1 MIQHLWRAMKSL
13 WNEASVLRAVLCLA
27 ASLWLITLPVT
38 LGAALPPL
46 DPADTA
52 ALAAAQTNIVREFRF
67 VGNRAFSAA
76 DLGRVVQTY
85 TNRPLSSLDLE
96 AARVALTLWYVNH
109 GYVNSGAVIEDPAVQ
124 EGVFTFKIVEGRLTD
139 IRIQGNRWIWPGFYA
154 RRLRA
159 NGGDPLN
166 ANEVRNTL
174 QIWREDYPIEQVNA
188 EIQPGALPGEAIMNV
203 NLKEKFPYHFGLQYA
218 NDKPPST
225 GPEQVTALLRADS
238 LTGNADPL
246 TFDYGIVRSADDGMA
261 GSQWLG
267 WNDLSASYSFPFT
280 ARDTALGVQ
289 YSRSSASV
297 LEAEFAQL
305 DIRSEMESYG
315 ISLSQPLYRT
325 PTREFALTL
334 TGEQRSSQTYLL
346 GIPYSFSPGAVEGK
360 SVDSALRLSG
370 QFVDRDTKHVF
381 AARATLNLG
390 LDVLDATRSATGPDG
405 RFVSFI
411 GQVQYLRR
419 FWNTRNELLLK
430 VAGQYT
436 DDPLL
441 SMEQLAIGGA
451 STVRGYRENTM
462 IRDKGVMATAEFH
475 IPLWHDSAQSPIIQ
489 LVPFV
494 DWGLGKNNDNLTTTF
509 DDIGS
514 AGMGVIF
521 TPHKNVSAS
530 LYYGYPFRYVHYVN
544 HDLQD
549 VGIHFRLTVWA
560 F

>member
-334 TGEQRSSQTYLL
+334 TGERRSSQTYLL

-390 LDVLDATRSATGPDG
+390 LDVLDATRNATGPDG

>member
-1 MIQHLWRAMKSL
+1 MKSL
-13 WNEASVLRAVLCLA
+13 WNEASALRAVLWLA

-334 TGEQRSSQTYLL
+334 TGERRSSQTYLL

-390 LDVLDATRSATGPDG
+390 LDVLDATRNATGPDG

>member
-1 MIQHLWRAMKSL
+1 MPA
-13 WNEASVLRAVLCLA
+13 
-27 ASLWLITLPVT
+27 T

-46 DPADTA
+46 DPADAA
-52 ALAAAQTNIVREFRF
+52 ALASAKTNIVREFRF
-67 VGNRAFSAA
+67 AGNRAFSDA

-85 TNRPLSSLDLE
+85 TNRPLTSLDLE
-96 AARVALTLWYVNH
+96 SARVALTLWYVNH
-109 GYVNSGAVIEDPAVQ
+109 GYVNSGAVIEDPAVK

-139 IRIQGNRWIWPGFYA
+139 IRIQGNRWIWTGFYA

-166 ANEVRNTL
+166 ANDVRNTL

-203 NLKEKFPYHFGLQYA
+203 NLKEKFPYHVGLQYA

-225 GPEQVTALLRADS
+225 GPEQLTALVRADS

-246 TFDYGIVRSADDGMA
+246 TFDYGIVRSAGDGMS
-261 GSQWLG
+261 GPQLLG
-267 WNDLSASYSFPFT
+267 LDDLSAGYSFPFT

-315 ISLSQPLYRT
+315 VSISQPLYRT
-325 PTREFALTL
+325 PTREFSLTL
-334 TGEQRSSQTYLL
+334 TGERRSSQTYLL

-360 SVDSALRLSG
+360 AVDSALRLSG

-381 AARATLNLG
+381 AARATLNVG
-390 LDVLDATRSATGPDG
+390 LDVLDATRNATGPDG
-405 RFVSFI
+405 RFVSVI

-436 DDPLL
+436 EDPLL
-441 SMEQLAIGGA
+441 PMEQLAIGGA

-475 IPLWHDSAQSPIIQ
+475 IPLWNDRAQSPIIQ

-494 DWGLGKNNDNLTTTF
+494 DWGLGKNNDNIPVQF

-514 AGMGVIF
+514 LGVGIILN
-521 TPHKNVSAS
+521 PCKNVAAS
-530 LYYGYPFRYVHYVN
+530 LYYGYPLRDVNYLN

-549 VGIHFRLTVWA
+549 IGIHFRLTVWA

>member
-1 MIQHLWRAMKSL
+1 MKSL
-13 WNEASVLRAVLCLA
+13 WVEAPVRWAVLCFA
-27 ASLWLITLPVT
+27 PSLWLIVLPLD

-52 ALAAAQTNIVREFRF
+52 ALAAAQTNIVRQFRF
-67 VGNRAFSAA
+67 MGNRAFSAA
-76 DLGRVVQTY
+76 ELGRVVQTY
-85 TNRPLSSLDLE
+85 TNRPLASLELE
-96 AARVALTLWYVNH
+96 TARVALTLWYVNH
-109 GYVNSGAVIEDPAVQ
+109 GYVNSGAVIDDPTVR

-139 IRIQGNRWIWPGFYA
+139 IRIRGNRWIWPGFYA

-174 QIWREDYPIEQVNA
+174 QIWREDYPVEQVNG
-188 EIQPGALPGEAIMNV
+188 EIQPGALPGDAVMNV

-238 LTGNADPL
+238 LTGNADLL
-246 TFDYGIVRSADDGMA
+246 TFDYGIVRSADDAMA
-261 GSQWLG
+261 GPRWLG
-267 WNDLSASYSFPFT
+267 WDDLSASYSIPFT

-315 ISLSQPLYRT
+315 VSLSQPLFRT
-325 PTREFALTL
+325 PTRELSLTL
-334 TGEQRSSQTYLL
+334 TGERRSSQTYLL
-346 GIPYSFSPGAVEGK
+346 GIPYSFEPGAVDGK
-360 SVDSALRLSG
+360 AVDSALRLSS

-390 LDVLDATRSATGPDG
+390 LDVLDATRNTSGPDG
-405 RFVSFI
+405 RFVSVI

-436 DDPLL
+436 EDPLL
-441 SMEQLAIGGA
+441 FVEQLAIGGA

-462 IRDKGVMATAEFH
+462 IRDKGVMATSEFH
-475 IPLWHDSAQSPIIQ
+475 IPLWHDSAQTPIIQ
-489 LVPFV
+489 LVSFV
-494 DWGLGKNNDNLTTTF
+494 DWGLGKDNDNVTTQF

-514 AGMGVIF
+514 MGVGIIV
-521 TPHKNVSAS
+521 TPCKNVTGS
-530 LYYGYPFRYVHYVN
+530 LYYGYPFRHIVYAQS
-544 HDLQD
+544 DLQD
-549 VGIHFRLTVWA
+549 IGIHFRLTVWA